1 MGYYDST
8 YVSVESLVGVTF
20 AEINVNDIKDEIRFK
35 TTDGRTLLMYH
46 EQDCC
51 ESVSVEDII
60 GDMDDLIGEPLT
72 MAEEVSEDGSSDD
85 DDSWDE
91 SRTWTFY
98 KFATVK
104 GYVTIRWLGESNGYY
119 SESVDLIEL
128 SEDDAK

>member
-20 AEINVNDIKDEIRFK
+20 AEINVNDLKDEIRFK

-51 ESVSVEDII
+51 ESVYVEDII

-72 MAEEVSEDGSSDD
+72 MAEEVSENGNSDD
-85 DDSWDE
+85 DDDWDE

-128 SEDDAK
+128 TEDDAK